1 MADIAKLKSFVD
13 AYGVCVRAGCLTPCL
28 NDEVFIREFF
38 GLPPPPAEV
47 VKEWS
52 ENPTRKPLTLK
63 QAELIEEDTQ
73 QGVSSED
80 KDEDKDED

>member
-1 MADIAKLKSFVD
+1 MADIVKLKSFVD

-28 NDEVFIREFF
+28 EDETFIREFF
-38 GLPPPPAEV
+38 GLPPPSAEV
-47 VKEWS
+47 IKEWS

-73 QGVSSED
+73 QTGGGKEN
-80 KDEDKDED
+80 DEDKDED